1 MSRETSI
8 HAENVSHSGNKLNL
22 GYSEIFDAC
31 HFALE
36 STIDRQTGVKTVIE
50 TRAGQKI
57 IILSL
62 ICICSYY
69 SP

>member
-36 STIDRQTGVKTVIE
+36 STTVLTGKPE
-50 TRAGQKI
+50 LK
-57 IILSL
+57 L
-62 ICICSYY
+62 
-69 SP
+69 